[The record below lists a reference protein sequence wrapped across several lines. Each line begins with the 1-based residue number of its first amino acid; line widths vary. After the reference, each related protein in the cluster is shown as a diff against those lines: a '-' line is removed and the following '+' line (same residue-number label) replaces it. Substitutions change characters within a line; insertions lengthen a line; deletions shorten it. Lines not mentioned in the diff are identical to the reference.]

1 MRRIAVRRQRG
12 ETSPP
17 PASCTQEERYETP
30 VDAVVTRRRALAL
43 AVLLIAFTAPSP
55 AAASSRHVQ
64 VRFHAVG
71 NSRVSGFAKL
81 RQLHDG
87 GTRITVVAFGL
98 EPGGDYLSLYC
109 DNHTCDLE
117 PYSADDVI
125 GGIYT
130 ANRVG
135 VGTARGVADD
145 DLDEINSVSVRKADF
160 TLVACADVHPGG

>member
-1 MRRIAVRRQRG
+1 MKRLSTPLSRAAV
-12 ETSPP
+12 SLAFAILLLVAAA
-17 PASCTQEERYETP
+17 PA
-30 VDAVVTRRRALAL
+30 
-43 AVLLIAFTAPSP
+43 P
-55 AAASSRHVQ
+55 AAASAHHVQ

-71 NSRVSGFAKL
+71 GSGVSGFADL
-81 RQLHDG
+81 RQLSRG
-87 GTRITVVAFGL
+87 GARITVVAFGL
-98 EPGGDYLSLYC
+98 KPGHDYLSLYY

-135 VGTARGVADD
+135 VGTTHGTADD

>member
-1 MRRIAVRRQRG
+1 MKRPLTLLSRVAAMV
-12 ETSPP
+12 
-17 PASCTQEERYETP
+17 
-30 VDAVVTRRRALAL
+30 AL
-43 AVLLIAFTAPSP
+43 AVLLVVAAVPSP
-55 AAASSRHVQ
+55 VAASSSHAQ

-71 NSRVSGFAKL
+71 GSGISGIADL
-81 RQLHDG
+81 RQLRGG
-87 GTRITVVAFGL
+87 GTRILVVAFGL
-98 EPGGDYLSLYC
+98 KPGGEYLSLYY

-135 VGTARGVADD
+135 VGTTRGTADD

-160 TLVACADVHPGG
+160 TLVACADVHP

>member
-1 MRRIAVRRQRG
+1 MKRPLMLLSRAVA
-12 ETSPP
+12 P
-17 PASCTQEERYETP
+17 
-30 VDAVVTRRRALAL
+30 LAL
-43 AVLLIAFTAPSP
+43 AVLLIAAVAPNP

-71 NSRVSGFAKL
+71 NSGVSGFADL
-81 RQLHDG
+81 HQLPHG

-98 EPGGDYLSLYC
+98 EPGGDYLSLYY
-109 DNHTCDLE
+109 DNHTCALE

-135 VGTARGVADD
+135 VGTTRGTAADD

-160 TLVACADVHPGG
+160 TLVACADVHP